1 MGLRYARTAVPS
13 RLRRCLLLVV
23 LPLLAGGCGSS
34 GGGDESTAALL
45 KDTFSGG
52 KAVKSGKLDV
62 SLGFEAQGLPTLT
75 GPVAFKLAGPFA
87 SEGSGKL
94 PNFDFDLNIVAGGQ
108 TIQAGAISVGDGG
121 YLKFGGRAYTV
132 DKALFDQFKTGYE
145 KSQASAK
152 SKDAGPSFKAL
163 GVSPA
168 AWLKDAR
175 KAGKADIGGTSTF
188 HITSGVDVPRFLAD
202 LNRLLAKAKN
212 LGGSTTSSVPQALSP
227 KVQSIIQR
235 SVKSAKVDVYTGE
248 DDHALRRL
256 AISVSLAVPKD
267 AQKDA
272 GGLKSGELRFD
283 LTIADLNED
292 QSIEAPENPRPFS
305 ELQNALAALTGGGGT
320 GSAPATTPPSGGSST
335 PSAGSTTPPA
345 TGAPSPYLECVQ
357 KAGTDI
363 AEVQKCASL
372 VNGG

>member
-1 MGLRYARTAVPS
+1 MPS

-23 LPLLAGGCGSS
+23 LPLVAAGCGSS
-34 GGGDESTAALL
+34 GGGDASTVTLL

-52 KAVKSGKLDV
+52 KSVKSGKLDV
-62 SLGFEAQGLPTLT
+62 SLGLQAQGLPTLT
-75 GPVAFKLAGPFA
+75 GPVAFKLSGPFA
-87 SEGSGKL
+87 SVGAGRL
-94 PNFDFDLNIVAGGQ
+94 PKFDFDLDIAAGGQ
-108 TIQAGAISVGDGG
+108 TIQAGAISLGDSG
-121 YLKFGGRAYTV
+121 YLKFGGRAYSI
-132 DKALFDQFKTGYE
+132 DKALFDQFKSGYE

-152 SKDAGPSFKAL
+152 SKDAGPSFEAL

-175 KAGKADIGGTSTF
+175 KAGKADVGGTSTF

-212 LGGSTTSSVPQALSP
+212 LGGSTTQGVPQGLSP
-227 KVQSIIQR
+227 TVQTIIER
-235 SVKSAKVDVYTGE
+235 SVKTAQVDVYTGE

-283 LTIADLNED
+283 LTIGDLNKD
-292 QSIEAPENPRPFS
+292 QSIAAPSGARPFS
-305 ELQNALAALTGGGGT
+305 ELQNALAALQGGGT
-320 GSAPATTPPSGGSST
+320 SATPTTTT

-345 TGAPSPYLECVQ
+345 AGAPSEYLQCVQ
-357 KAGTDI
+357 KAGTNI
-363 AEVQKCASL
+363 AEVQKCAAL

>member
-1 MGLRYARTAVPS
+1 MGLRYARAAVPS

-23 LPLLAGGCGSS
+23 LPLLAAGCGSS
-34 GGGDESTAALL
+34 GGGDASTSTLL

-52 KAVKSGKLDV
+52 KAVKSGKLGV

-87 SEGSGKL
+87 SQGSGKL
-94 PNFDFDLNIVAGGQ
+94 PKFDFDLDIAAGGQ
-108 TIQAGAISVGDGG
+108 TIQAGAISLGDSG
-121 YLKFGGRAYTV
+121 YLKFGGRAYTI
-132 DKALFDQFKTGYE
+132 DKALFDQFKSGYE

-163 GVSPA
+163 GISPA
-168 AWLKDAR
+168 TWLKDAH
-175 KAGKADIGGTSTF
+175 KAGKADVGGTSTF
-188 HITSGVDVPRFLAD
+188 HITSGIDVPRFLAD

-212 LGGSTTSSVPQALSP
+212 LGGSTTSSVPQGLSP

-235 SVKSAKVDVYTGE
+235 SVRSARVDVYTGE

-256 AISVSLAVPKD
+256 AVSVSLAVPKD

-283 LTIADLNED
+283 LTIADLNSD
-292 QSIEAPENPRPFS
+292 QKIDAPSGARPFS
-305 ELQNALAALTGGGGT
+305 ELQNALSALQGGGT
-320 GSAPATTPPSGGSST
+320 SGGTSAAPATTSPT
-335 PSAGSTTPPA
+335 PAAGSATPPA
-345 TGAPSPYLECVQ
+345 AGAPSAYLQCVQ